1 VPGRNLLK
9 FLLRPATRAG
19 VDASEVPPALDVAA
33 AQAELRASAPEVA
46 AAADALAGRVGP
58 AAGCG
63 PGRPEPRAGAPGAGA
78 AADAPAGGAGPGVGL
93 GFGSGP
99 EVGGGGAVPECV
111 ARAGREELEVVFLGT
126 GASIPSKYR
135 NVTGLYLHRFGA
147 GGLLL
152 DCGEGTYGQLVRRYG
167 AGADG
172 VLAGL
177 RLIWISHIHAD
188 HHAGLARRA
197 PPHGRPTRVPT
208 LSLFWRAPSMRVPTR
223 GPTEGL

>member
-1 VPGRNLLK
+1 MPGRNLLK

-19 VDASEVPPALDVAA
+19 VDTSEVPPVLDVAA
-33 AQAELRASAPEVA
+33 AQAELRASAPEAA
-46 AAADALAGRVGP
+46 AAADALAGRIGP
-58 AAGCG
+58 ATGCG
-63 PGRPEPRAGAPGAGA
+63 PGRPEPRAGALEADA
-78 AADAPAGGAGPGVGL
+78 AADAPAEGALPGSGLGLGSGGA
-93 GFGSGP
+93 
-99 EVGGGGAVPECV
+99 AVPECV

-167 AGADG
+167 AEGADG

-197 PPHGRPTRVPT
+197 PPHGRPTR
-208 LSLFWRAPSMRVPTR
+208 
-223 GPTEGL
+223 GPTERL

>member
-1 VPGRNLLK
+1 MPGRNLLK

-19 VDASEVPPALDVAA
+19 VDTSEVPPVLDVAA
-33 AQAELRASAPEVA
+33 AQAELRASAPEAA
-46 AAADALAGRVGP
+46 AAADALAGRIGP
-58 AAGCG
+58 STGCG
-63 PGRPEPRAGAPGAGA
+63 PGRPEPRAGALEADA
-78 AADAPAGGAGPGVGL
+78 AADAPAEGALPGSGLGLGLGSGGA
-93 GFGSGP
+93 
-99 EVGGGGAVPECV
+99 AVPECV

-167 AGADG
+167 AEGANG

-197 PPHGRPTRVPT
+197 PPHGRPTR
-208 LSLFWRAPSMRVPTR
+208 
-223 GPTEGL
+223 GPTERL